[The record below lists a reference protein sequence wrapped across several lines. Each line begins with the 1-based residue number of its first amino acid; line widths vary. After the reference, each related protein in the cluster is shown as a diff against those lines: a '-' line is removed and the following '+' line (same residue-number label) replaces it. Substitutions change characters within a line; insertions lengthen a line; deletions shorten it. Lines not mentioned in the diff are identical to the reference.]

1 MRNGMEGMDMEAAR
15 KAPET
20 INVRVQGVRW
30 ENNDGFRIVRVKS
43 GDDSFTMKGYMDR
56 VKRGDMLSVAGEWSQ
71 HQKYGR
77 QLNVTY
83 SAPYV
88 PDTKEGVA
96 KAIEASIAGAGRKT
110 AKLIADRFGSES
122 FDIIES
128 DHKRLTEIPGIG
140 KKKAQALHD
149 SWMRKAGIRELQK
162 FLIPFG
168 VSPKLVA
175 RIYRKFREKSIEK
188 IKEDVFSITEIPGIG
203 FMTADDLAMKMG
215 FDMRHPHRIASG
227 VKYALVTAAEND
239 GHVYLERDEI
249 MARGKELL
257 GVDFD
262 LDMVDGIVIDGDRVY
277 EKSYHDA
284 ERFVAMD
291 IADAAERE
299 VKRLD
304 ASDERIEKIEKDLG
318 VSYNDEQKEAI
329 RTAAESGMMVLTGG
343 PGVGKTTVIRGML
356 SLFKGMKVYMAAPT
370 GKAAKRMQEATG
382 FDDAR
387 TIHRLLGYNPM
398 EGFTFDAHNQLE
410 GDVLV
415 VDEVSMMDILLA
427 RHLMQAVPEGMR
439 VIFVGDPDQLPS
451 VGAGNV
457 LHDIISS
464 ESIPVVRLTKVY
476 RQGAESK
483 IITAARGI
491 NAGKW
496 PEFESDA
503 RSDLFLIRDRGE
515 RNIAAH
521 IASIIR
527 DQLIPQ
533 GISPDQ
539 IQVLTPMRQNGA
551 ICSNEM
557 NRILQPVFNPLGG
570 ELSTGLRIGDRVMQ
584 LSNDYEHDVF
594 NGDVG
599 TVIRE
604 TDEGKT
610 EVEFDEG
617 RYVMYDRTDVSD
629 SLMLCYATTI
639 HKSQGSQ
646 YGYVIIP
653 MSMSNRIMLQ
663 RNLLYTAVTRAE
675 KGVIIIGEEEAISYA
690 IANNRIEHRNS
701 ALDERIAK
709 RCQLLE
715 STRGKKPA

>member
-1 MRNGMEGMDMEAAR
+1 MNMEAAR
-15 KAPET
+15 KAPNT

-30 ENNDGFRIVRVKS
+30 ENDDGFRIVRVRS
-43 GDDSFTMKGYMDR
+43 GEDSFTMKGYMDK

-83 SAPYV
+83 SAPYI

-96 KAIEASIAGAGRKT
+96 KAIEGSISGAGKKT
-110 AKLIADRFGSES
+110 AKLIADHFGSEA
-122 FDIIES
+122 FDIIENS
-128 DHKRLTEIPGIG
+128 PERLTEIPGIG
-140 KKKAQALHD
+140 KKKARSLHD
-149 SWMRKAGIRELQK
+149 SWMKKAGIRELQK
-162 FLIPFG
+162 FLVQFG
-168 VSPKLVA
+168 TSPKLVA
-175 RIYRKFREKSIEK
+175 KIYQKFREESIEK

-227 VKYALVTAAEND
+227 VKYVLVMAAEND
-239 GHVYLERDEI
+239 GHVYLERADV
-249 MARGKELL
+249 MARARKLL

-262 LDMVDGIVIDGDRVY
+262 LDTVDGIVIEDDRVY
-277 EKSYHDA
+277 EKSYYDA

-291 IADAAERE
+291 IADAAERK
-299 VKRLD
+299 VRKLD
-304 ASDERIEKIEKDLG
+304 ASDGRIEKIEKDLG

-329 RTAAESGMMVLTGG
+329 RTTAESGMMVLTGG

-356 SLFKGMKVYMAAPT
+356 SLFDGMKVYMAAPT

-382 FDDAR
+382 FDDAK

-398 EGFTFDAHNQLE
+398 DGFTFDAHNRLE
-410 GDVLV
+410 GDVLI
-415 VDEVSMMDILLA
+415 VDEVSMMDLLLA
-427 RHLMQAVPEGMR
+427 RHLMQAVPDDMR

-464 ESIPVVRLTKVY
+464 ESVPVVRLTKVY

-496 PEFESDA
+496 PDFESDA
-503 RSDLFLIRDRGE
+503 QNDLFLIRDRGE
-515 RNIAAH
+515 RNIADH
-521 IASIIR
+521 IASIIKN
-527 DQLIPQ
+527 QLIPS
-533 GISPDQ
+533 GISPEQ

-551 ICSNEM
+551 ICANEM

-617 RYVMYDRTDVSD
+617 KYVIYDRTDVSD

-653 MSMSNRIMLQ
+653 MSMSNRVMLQ

-675 KGVIIIGEEEAISYA
+675 KGVVIIGEEEAISYA
-690 IANNRIEHRNS
+690 IANNRIAHRNS
-701 ALDERIAK
+701 ALDERISR
-709 RCQLLE
+709 RCQLLKD
-715 STRGKKPA
+715 TAKKKAV